1 MKRKHLSEI
10 VRKII
15 QEKNLDKMPV
25 KLSQFAASPD
35 QTKKLTNHPSISI
48 YQQYSHLRDPVTPS
62 SSVSPDAPNTSPF
75 QFALLNYIYE
85 QLLKH
90 LVSEWSSMLQYVMI
104 ILFLII

>member
-1 MKRKHLSEI
+1 MV
-10 VRKII
+10 VRVMSFI
-15 QEKNLDKMPV
+15 QQQGKKQTSILM
-25 KLSQFAASPD
+25 ASVQCHPDD